1 MRLAGR
7 GKDLFLSLLAAIIR
21 QCKYE
26 NLIIQ
31 MLEHESGEITRKC
44 TPKTSKCKERNRVQT
59 KRHKII
65 LILIFVPYLFLNQNA
80 ISHKQ
85 LIYKQLNYQD

>member
-26 NLIIQ
+26 SDHSNVG
-31 MLEHESGEITRKC
+31 HESGEITRKC

-80 ISHKQ
+80 IFHKQ